1 MRPHGTVLFDDSLT
15 THPVVEDAKRRQEEK
30 QRQNQERAQ
39 RRADQPLLNRD
50 RYPQKYAKWLR
61 EFPSGRGKQPK
72 CWVCREA
79 TIFWNE
85 PAHVCEG
92 FKPMYEDAEIV
103 QARWEAGADARRERR
118 EAQIEAIREAKR
130 NGLFFDECS
139 EDEPEE
145 DWFDE
150 DESYE
155 EDDGDPMWD

>member
-1 MRPHGTVLFDDSLT
+1 LR
-15 THPVVEDAKRRQEEK
+15 KRSQE
-30 QRQNQERAQ
+30 QRQRQQQERAIA
-39 RRADQPLLNRD
+39 RAARPLLNKHT
-50 RYPQKYAKWLR
+50 YPDLYAKWLADKAAGLG
-61 EFPSGRGKQPK
+61 SKLYK
-72 CWVCREA
+72 CRRCREA
-79 TIFWNE
+79 TIHWDE

-92 FKPMYEDAEIV
+92 FKPMYEDPEV
-103 QARWEAGADARRERR
+103 VEARWEARAQERRERR
-118 EAQIEAIREAKR
+118 EYEIEQIREAKR